1 MSQNRGPEI
10 TSGDVTFVEFVD
22 SQFYEDRKFAHVM
35 QPWKTVYHA
44 GRDVMFPGIDTP
56 YETSRHGLTT
66 RAIDDTE
73 ENFIAELNQLGGGHI
88 RRIRTLILVKRVT
101 DPKTGEVS
109 WDSDLLNERQIGM
122 MNSQS
127 MTEDRRQE
135 LITTWRDN
143 YLTIDN
149 EEQIILFQNEQQYG
163 RNEFVVDKRMFADV
177 DFRARDLEIIEQSR
191 KLASLTTQEAEQVI
205 EPVAVDD
212 VATADAS
219 DVMAQGIIR

>member
-10 TSGDVTFVEFVD
+10 TFGDVSFVEFVD

-44 GRDVMFPGIDTP
+44 GRDVMFSGIDTP

-73 ENFIAELNQLGGGHI
+73 ENFIAELTKLGGGHI
-88 RRIRTLILVKRVT
+88 RRIRTLILVRRVENAR
-101 DPKTGEVS
+101 TGEVS
-109 WDSDLLNERQIGM
+109 WESDLLNDRQVGM
-122 MNSQS
+122 MNSQG
-127 MTEDRRQE
+127 MTEKRRKE

-149 EEQIILFQNEQQYG
+149 EENIILFQSEQQYG
-163 RNEFVVDKRMFADV
+163 RNEFIVDRKIFADV
-177 DFRARDLEIIEQSR
+177 DFRARDLEFIDQQR
-191 KLASLTTQEAEQVI
+191 KIAALTSQEAEKPI
-205 EPVAVDD
+205 ETVLVDE
-212 VATADAS
+212 ASTADAS

>member
-1 MSQNRGPEI
+1 MAQSRGPEI
-10 TSGDVTFVEFVD
+10 TFGDVSFIEFVD
-22 SQFYEDRKFAHVM
+22 SNFYEDRKFAHVM

-73 ENFIAELNQLGGGHI
+73 ENFVAELTKLGGGHI
-88 RRIRTLILVKRVT
+88 RRIRTLILVKRVENE
-101 DPKTGEVS
+101 KTGEVS
-109 WDSDLLNERQIGM
+109 WESDLLNERQVGM

-127 MTEDRRQE
+127 MTEKRRQE

-143 YLTIDN
+143 YLTIN
-149 EEQIILFQNEQQYG
+149 TEEQIILFQNEQQFG

-177 DFRARDLEIIEQSR
+177 DFRARDLEIIEAGR
-191 KLASLTTQEAEQVI
+191 KLADLTTQESEKPI
-205 EPVAVDD
+205 D
-212 VATADAS
+212 VEVADAS
-219 DVMAQGIIR
+219 DVMAGAIIT